1 MDIIKELVGKLTSID
16 KHNIYLRELALEM
29 EELDLLEGRV
39 RVKKNLIKNYEKVL
53 RKIIKENK

>member
-16 KHNIYLRELALEM
+16 KHSIYLRELALEM

-53 RKIIKENK
+53 RKIIKEKK